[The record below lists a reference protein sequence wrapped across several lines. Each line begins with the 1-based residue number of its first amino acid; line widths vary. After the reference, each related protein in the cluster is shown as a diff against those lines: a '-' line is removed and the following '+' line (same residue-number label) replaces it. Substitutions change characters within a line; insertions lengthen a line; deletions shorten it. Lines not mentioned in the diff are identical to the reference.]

1 MKTVMSS
8 FFDYNRFYRM
18 PKDCSNKKNSKIG
31 VTYFTITMYSPLRLN
46 LAPLL
51 VTSLIIVSVPS
62 THPTIM
68 QVEIATIGI
77 MIMLL
82 R

>member
-31 VTYFTITMYSPLRLN
+31 VTYFTITMCMSFTAE

-77 MIMLL
+77 IMSLL